1 MMRSAAVREVV
12 ALMRP
17 IGVSTSH
24 SVLSTSS
31 AFRPGQV
38 QPITEQSIS
47 RWRAINLSPRPTRRH
62 TPITGCSFRYNRDTP
77 VSNRAIG
84 SLRQTH
90 YACLA
95 VDGIA
100 PPEDDGARGSAEAH
114 TTTKVG
120 AAGRRGRD
128 AEPCPLT
135 LTDNAATKLRAF
147 GAAAGGPVA
156 LLIRVCLFTDSQR
169 GVFTDSQA
177 AEPLESHLFC
187 QRFKV
192 DAGGCSGF
200 RYDFKLLT
208 GLEAAAAEAAGDAQM
223 FRLPSTST
231 EQSAARGEVETLVAY
246 RPRPDVAIAIDPVSS
261 TFLRN
266 CVVDYVSELIAS
278 SFQVISN
285 DSVSSVCSCG
295 ESFDVETEDDGEHS
309 GSKK

>member
-1 MMRSAAVREVV
+1 MM
-12 ALMRP
+12 
-17 IGVSTSH
+17 
-24 SVLSTSS
+24 
-31 AFRPGQV
+31 RPGQV

-156 LLIRVCLFTDSQR
+156 LLIRV
-169 GVFTDSQA
+169 
-177 AEPLESHLFC
+177 
-187 QRFKV
+187 